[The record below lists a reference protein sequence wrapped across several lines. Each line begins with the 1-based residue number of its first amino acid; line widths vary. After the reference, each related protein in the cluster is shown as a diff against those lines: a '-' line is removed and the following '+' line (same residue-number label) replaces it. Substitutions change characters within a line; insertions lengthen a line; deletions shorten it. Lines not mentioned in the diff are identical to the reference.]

1 MYWLNLTARCQRGL
15 AYPCPPAF
23 PSLDEGSQEMVH
35 GAPGFGGATASSSPV
50 MFYRDPAAVSAS
62 LGLPKSP
69 SFHSGLDLLAS
80 ASLGPNDN
88 GGGGVAC
95 VAGASPNASMGVCG
109 EVSETS
115 FVANTLVTAGIP
127 RQLPSLMGAFS
138 RFSRF
143 VSSID

>member
-1 MYWLNLTARCQRGL
+1 
-15 AYPCPPAF
+15 
-23 PSLDEGSQEMVH
+23 MVH

-80 ASLGPNDN
+80 ASLGPNGT
-88 GGGGVAC
+88 GGGGAAC
-95 VAGASPNASMGVCG
+95 VPGASPTASMGVCG
-109 EVSETS
+109 QVPETS
-115 FVANTLVTAGIP
+115 VVANTVNTLVTAGLP

-138 RFSRF
+138 RFLPF
-143 VSSID
+143 LY